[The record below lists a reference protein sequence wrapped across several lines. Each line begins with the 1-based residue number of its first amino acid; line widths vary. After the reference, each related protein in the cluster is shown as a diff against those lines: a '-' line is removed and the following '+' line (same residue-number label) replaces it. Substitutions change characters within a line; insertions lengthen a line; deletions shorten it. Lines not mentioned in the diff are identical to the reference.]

1 MRPSAA
7 RAPAFG
13 RVPLELLAV
22 FLLDRAGVLAQLVED
37 RAVQVTVAD
46 VQIELGPHPSRAG
59 EPNRVDYAAGSRGER
74 IPVLRLSHL
83 GGGEAILLAQVV
95 YQPLEELAIRLLVF
109 AVRARLAPRPV
120 AGVLAM
126 SLDMAGLIAVAI
138 AIRAA
143 AAVRDGITAQDGGL
157 GRDGGSTPD
166 RGNIRAFDFDRNRA
180 GPGGLRGDPH
190 RMLTRSGHH
199 AEHDRGPGV
208 VDFEDI
214 EAERV
219 EFGRLGALAVEPFD
233 GLAMGF
239 AEL

>member
-1 MRPSAA
+1 MSGLKQNQTEFGCESKKAPEKPGDRLFDRSPAASVRRPRSPRLLLQHPRHCWKSRAKHLLEAQQPIGRPSQHGFERLGRIVNLARQIRPDAA

-109 AVRARLAPRPV
+109 AIRARFAPRPV
-120 AGVLAM
+120 AGVLAT
-126 SLDMAGLIAVAI
+126 SLDMARPIAVAI
-138 AIRAA
+138 PI
-143 AAVRDGITAQDGGL
+143 
-157 GRDGGSTPD
+157 
-166 RGNIRAFDFDRNRA
+166 
-180 GPGGLRGDPH
+180 
-190 RMLTRSGHH
+190 
-199 AEHDRGPGV
+199 
-208 VDFEDI
+208 
-214 EAERV
+214 
-219 EFGRLGALAVEPFD
+219 
-233 GLAMGF
+233 
-239 AEL
+239 